1 MTASKDQRTGW
12 LKELKV
18 GDKVF
23 VRNSRGA
30 LGSVKSL
37 AVVDKIT
44 PTGRIN
50 IGVQQFQPSGE
61 CRQGYRFTRLEQAT
75 EESIKEFMLEKQKSA
90 LIREIADKVNDG
102 VLAEMSIL
110 DLKSI
115 KMTIDNYK
123 K

>member
-1 MTASKDQRTGW
+1 MTETKDQRTGW
-12 LKELKV
+12 LKDHKV

-23 VRNSRGA
+23 VRNYRGA

-50 IGVQQFQPSGE
+50 VGLQQLKPSGE
-61 CRQGYRFTRLEQAT
+61 FHQGYKFTRLEQAT

-90 LIREIADKVNDG
+90 LIREITDKVRDG
-102 VLAEMSIL
+102 VLEEMSTL
-110 DLKSI
+110 DLKEI
-115 KMTIDNYK
+115 KMTIDKYK

>member
-1 MTASKDQRTGW
+1 MTETKDQRAGW

-23 VRNSRGA
+23 VRKSRGV

-50 IGVQQFQPSGE
+50 IGVQQFKPSGE
-61 CRQGYRFTRLEQAT
+61 CHQGYKFTRLEQAT
-75 EESIKEFMLEKQKSA
+75 EESIKEFMLENQKSA

>member
-1 MTASKDQRTGW
+1 MTESKDQREGW

-23 VRNSRGA
+23 VRNYRGA
-30 LGSVKSL
+30 LGSIKTL

-50 IGVQQFQPSGE
+50 IGVQQFKPSGE
-61 CRQGYRFTRLEQAT
+61 CHQGYKFTRLEQAT

>member
-1 MTASKDQRTGW
+1 MTESKDQREGW

-23 VRNSRGA
+23 VRNYRGA
-30 LGSVKSL
+30 LGSIKSL

-50 IGVQQFQPSGE
+50 IGVQQFKPSGE
-61 CRQGYRFTRLEQAT
+61 CHQGYKFTRLEQAT

>member
-1 MTASKDQRTGW
+1 MTETKDQRAGW

-23 VRNSRGA
+23 VRNSRGV

-50 IGVQQFQPSGE
+50 IGVQQFKPSGE
-61 CRQGYRFTRLEQAT
+61 CHQGYKFTRLEQAT

-102 VLAEMSIL
+102 VLSEMSIL

>member
-1 MTASKDQRTGW
+1 MTESKDQREGW

-23 VRNSRGA
+23 VRNYRGA

-50 IGVQQFQPSGE
+50 IGGQQFKPSGE
-61 CRQGYRFTRLEQAT
+61 YHQGYKFTRLEQAT

-90 LIREIADKVNDG
+90 LIREIADKVNNG
-102 VLAEMSIL
+102 VLKEMSTL
-110 DLKSI
+110 DLKVI
-115 KMTIDNYK
+115 KMTIDNYEK
-123 K
+123 

>member
-1 MTASKDQRTGW
+1 M
-12 LKELKV
+12 
-18 GDKVF
+18 
-23 VRNSRGA
+23 
-30 LGSVKSL
+30 GSVKSL

-50 IGVQQFQPSGE
+50 IGGQQFKPSGE
-61 CRQGYRFTRLEQAT
+61 YHQGYKFTRLERAT

-90 LIREIADKVNDG
+90 LIREIANKINDG
-102 VLAEMSIL
+102 VLKEMSIL
-110 DLKSI
+110 DLKEI

>member
-1 MTASKDQRTGW
+1 MTESKDQREGW

-23 VRNSRGA
+23 VRNSRGV

-50 IGVQQFQPSGE
+50 IGVQQFKPSGE
-61 CRQGYRFTRLEQAT
+61 CHQGYKFTRLEQAT
-75 EESIKEFMLEKQKSA
+75 EESIKEFMLENKN
-90 LIREIADKVNDG
+90 LLLFER
-102 VLAEMSIL
+102 
-110 DLKSI
+110 
-115 KMTIDNYK
+115 
-123 K
+123 